1 MKKVL
6 ILGGSGALGKSV
18 VNTFKSTKPIWNVIN
33 LDFSENKN
41 ADYNY
46 QLNSNSDNFISKDE
60 ISKIGKLEVFQKKLD
75 CIINVAG
82 GWRGGSIESEDI
94 LESTQQMISM
104 NLYSTLLSAHLAK
117 KFLNENSL
125 MIFTGANS
133 VKEGMHAWM
142 MGYQLSKNSVHHLT
156 DVLLKNPNELPTNTK
171 LITILPN
178 TIDTQSNRSAMP
190 DADFSSWTKPE
201 EIARVLKNWADEK
214 NYPSE
219 TYYKF

>member
-18 VNTFKSTKPIWNVIN
+18 VNTFKLTKPNWNVIN
-33 LDFSENKN
+33 LDFIENKN
-41 ADYNY
+41 ADSNY
-46 QLNSNSDNFISKDE
+46 KLNSTNFTSKEE
-60 ISKIGKLEVFQKKLD
+60 ISKIGKSEFLQNKLD

-94 LESTQQMISM
+94 LESTQQMMSM

-117 KFLNENSL
+117 KFLKENSL
-125 MIFTGANS
+125 LIFTGANS
-133 VKEGMHAWM
+133 VKEGMHSWM

-156 DVLLKNPNELPTNTK
+156 EVLLKNPNELPNNTK

-178 TIDTQSNRSAMP
+178 TIDTESNRKAMP

-201 EIARVLKNWADEK
+201 EIAKVMKKWADEK
-214 NYPSE
+214 NYPSD